1 MTEEQIRKSIRDD
14 IRKNAEEIRRKHSI
28 YNGGEQVITIAD
40 SYFTHEGAE
49 GKLASTAG
57 TEYIVNHDNHPDTV
71 WVITRNG
78 KCSTERRDNLRRM
91 TPDDEGYM
99 ATKEQWWKYFR
110 RENRDLHRRLDA
122 WRCVSITAIS
132 MLIWI
137 GIIYV

>member
-1 MTEEQIRKSIRDD
+1 MKRH
-14 IRKNAEEIRRKHSI
+14 KNSI
-28 YNGGEQVITIAD
+28 YFGGEQVITIAD
-40 SYFTHEGAE
+40 SYFTNEGAE
-49 GKLASTAG
+49 GKRKNLAG
-57 TEYIVNHDNHPDTV
+57 TEFIVNHDNSEGDV
-71 WVITRNG
+71 WLITRNG
-78 KCSTERRDNLRRM
+78 KCSTERRDNLRLM

-110 RENRDLHRRLDA
+110 RANLDLHRRLAA

>member
-1 MTEEQIRKSIRDD
+1 MTEEQIRDEFRKQVEEMQ
-14 IRKNAEEIRRKHSI
+14 RKNSI
-28 YNGGEQVITIAD
+28 YLGGEQVITIAD
-40 SYFTHEGAE
+40 SYFDHEGAE
-49 GKLASTAG
+49 GKRKNLAG
-57 TEYIVNHDNHPDTV
+57 TEFIVNHDKSQHDV

-110 RENRDLHRRLDA
+110 YENRDLQRRIAA
-122 WRCVSITAIS
+122 WRCVAITAIS